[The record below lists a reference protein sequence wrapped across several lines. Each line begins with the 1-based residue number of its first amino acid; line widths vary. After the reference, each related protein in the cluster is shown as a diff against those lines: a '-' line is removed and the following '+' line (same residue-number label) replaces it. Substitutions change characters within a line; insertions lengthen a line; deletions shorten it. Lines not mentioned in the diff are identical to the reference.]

1 MLKTLTLAL
10 VLATPAAAWAAN
22 ATLFC
27 QQENTKLPPER
38 MAEIAA
44 LM

>member
-1 MLKTLTLAL
+1 MLKTIAL
-10 VLATPAAAWAAN
+10 VLALATPAAAWAAN

-27 QQENTKLPPER
+27 EQENTKLSPER